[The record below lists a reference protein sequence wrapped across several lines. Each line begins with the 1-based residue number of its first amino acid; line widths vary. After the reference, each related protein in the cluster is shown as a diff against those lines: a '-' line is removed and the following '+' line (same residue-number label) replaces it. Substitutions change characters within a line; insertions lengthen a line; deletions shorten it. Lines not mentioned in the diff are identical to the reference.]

1 MATREWLECLAWPFG
16 WIRSAELKGAAN
28 PISADEQQREGE
40 RAMQTKWSRPLFAAI
55 AALALHAGEARADG
69 CDDMKA
75 LCKEATAR
83 ALKCTK
89 EQSAAE
95 CKPLIDVRNAT
106 CTQIDLVCKPA
117 APEPE

>member
-1 MATREWLECLAWPFG
+1 MR
-16 WIRSAELKGAAN
+16 
-28 PISADEQQREGE
+28 
-40 RAMQTKWSRPLFAAI
+40 MKWSWPILAAI
-55 AALALHAGEARADG
+55 AALAPCGGVRADG

-83 ALKCTK
+83 ALRCTK
-89 EQSAAE
+89 EQSTAE
-95 CKPLIDVRNAT
+95 CKPLIDVRDAT

>member
-1 MATREWLECLAWPFG
+1 
-16 WIRSAELKGAAN
+16 
-28 PISADEQQREGE
+28 
-40 RAMQTKWSRPLFAAI
+40 MQMKWSLLMLTAV
-55 AALALHAGEARADG
+55 AALALCQGEARADG

-95 CKPLIDVRNAT
+95 CKPLIDVRDAT

>member
-1 MATREWLECLAWPFG
+1 
-16 WIRSAELKGAAN
+16 
-28 PISADEQQREGE
+28 
-40 RAMQTKWSRPLFAAI
+40 MQMKWSPLFLTAVAV
-55 AALALHAGEARADG
+55 LAVCGGEARADG

-75 LCKEATAR
+75 LCKEATAK
-83 ALKCTK
+83 ALKCTN